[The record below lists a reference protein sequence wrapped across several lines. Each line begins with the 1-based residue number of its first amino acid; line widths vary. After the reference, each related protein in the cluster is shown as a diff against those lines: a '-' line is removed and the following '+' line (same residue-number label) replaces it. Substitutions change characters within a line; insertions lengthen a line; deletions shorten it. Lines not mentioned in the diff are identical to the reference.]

1 MIKLKEFLKSNE
13 STIIEEK
20 EGRNYSIALAKMY
33 NYTKDMV
40 YIFMDDYCRGGD
52 FNPLKLEKGSFLG
65 IYSTS
70 EEVFYFESNYRREFC
85 RVDVSD
91 LNCSTLSDLAT
102 ELVKEVNNKIVEKVE
117 NDESRLNVDLNE
129 VRLMEEYGIEDNARR
144 RLLRNSDVNMESYAS
159 YSIDRV
165 EDSFDTLLDCIRDK
179 ENTIE
184 KEANNYIEENKNK
197 IYSTIVNNKKIKEC
211 IESISND
218 ADYIRTKELNSIFAN
233 KDLKTVTINY
243 KKDGNEMKFKIETRV
258 FLSDKDD
265 TISSYN
271 IQPLK
276 DRKTFK
282 NTFKDKRGLDYIE
295 PEYIEEITHG
305 KKVLYKKNA

>member
-1 MIKLKEFLKSNE
+1 MYCFFYLK
-13 STIIEEK
+13 
-20 EGRNYSIALAKMY
+20 
-33 NYTKDMV
+33 
-40 YIFMDDYCRGGD
+40 
-52 FNPLKLEKGSFLG
+52 
-65 IYSTS
+65 
-70 EEVFYFESNYRREFC
+70 
-85 RVDVSD
+85 
-91 LNCSTLSDLAT
+91 
-102 ELVKEVNNKIVEKVE
+102 
-117 NDESRLNVDLNE
+117 
-129 VRLMEEYGIEDNARR
+129 
-144 RLLRNSDVNMESYAS
+144 
-159 YSIDRV
+159 
-165 EDSFDTLLDCIRDK
+165 
-179 ENTIE
+179 
-184 KEANNYIEENKNK
+184 
-197 IYSTIVNNKKIKEC
+197 TIVNNKKIKEC